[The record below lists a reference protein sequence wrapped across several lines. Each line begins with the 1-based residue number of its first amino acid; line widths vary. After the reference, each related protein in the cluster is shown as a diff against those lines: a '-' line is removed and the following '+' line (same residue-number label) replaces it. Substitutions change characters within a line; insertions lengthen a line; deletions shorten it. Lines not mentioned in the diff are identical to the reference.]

1 MTDRSERV
9 RAIRE
14 FILSNVADHPG
25 DIARLTTERFHISRA
40 TAANHIG
47 ALVREGFLNA
57 SGNTKA
63 RSYQLRVLASMDV
76 VLVITPGLEE
86 DVVWRNE
93 IAHLLADVPENALQ
107 ICQYGFG
114 EMLNNVVSHAEA
126 PSVHI
131 WLKKTA
137 TNISLVVEDDGIGI
151 FKKIQNT
158 FGYND
163 PRHALLELSKG
174 KLTSDPERHTGEG
187 IFFTS
192 RMFDE
197 FSILSGN
204 LFFHRK
210 NEADG
215 WLIEAEDR
223 DDSPGTYIVMNIHPQ
238 AKRTMREIFDRFA
251 TGEDMDFSRTHVPLN
266 LARYEREQLLSRS
279 QARRALARFERF
291 AEVLLDF
298 QNVEQI
304 GQAFADEIFRVFHRE
319 HPEIRITRV
328 NASLDVERMIKRVT
342 PKDATA

>member
-47 ALVREGFLNA
+47 ALVREGLLNA

-93 IAHLLADVPENALQ
+93 IAHLLADIPENALQ

-126 PSVHI
+126 TSVHI
-131 WLKKTA
+131 GLEKTA
-137 TNISLVVEDDGIGI
+137 TNISLIVGDDGIGI
-151 FKKIQNT
+151 FKKIQNA

-215 WLIEAEDR
+215 WLIETEDR
-223 DDSPGTYIVMNIHPQ
+223 DDSLGTYIRMHIHPQ
-238 AKRTMREIFDRFA
+238 AKRTMLEIFDRFA
-251 TGEDMDFSRTHVPLN
+251 SGEDMDFSSTHVPVN

-279 QARRALARFERF
+279 QARRVLARFERF

-319 HPEIRITRV
+319 HPEIRITWV
-328 NASLDVERMIKRVT
+328 NASLDVERMIRRVT

>member
-1 MTDRSERV
+1 
-9 RAIRE
+9 
-14 FILSNVADHPG
+14 
-25 DIARLTTERFHISRA
+25 
-40 TAANHIG
+40 
-47 ALVREGFLNA
+47 
-57 SGNTKA
+57 
-63 RSYQLRVLASMDV
+63 MDV

-107 ICQYGFG
+107 ICQYGFV

-126 PSVHI
+126 TCVNI
-131 WLKKTA
+131 GLEKTA
-137 TNISLVVEDDGIGI
+137 TNISLVVNDDGVGI
-151 FKKIQNT
+151 FKKIQNA

-215 WLIEAEDR
+215 WLIETEDR
-223 DDSPGTYIVMNIHPQ
+223 DDSLGTYNQDAYSPP
-238 AKRTMREIFDRFA
+238 
-251 TGEDMDFSRTHVPLN
+251 GEANH
-266 LARYEREQLLSRS
+266 A
-279 QARRALARFERF
+279 
-291 AEVLLDF
+291 
-298 QNVEQI
+298 
-304 GQAFADEIFRVFHRE
+304 G
-319 HPEIRITRV
+319 
-328 NASLDVERMIKRVT
+328 SL
-342 PKDATA
+342 

>member
-47 ALVREGFLNA
+47 ALVREGLLNA

-126 PSVHI
+126 TCVNI
-131 WLKKTA
+131 GLEKTA
-137 TNISLVVEDDGIGI
+137 TNISLVVNDDGVGI
-151 FKKIQNT
+151 FKKIQNA

-215 WLIEAEDR
+215 WLIETEYR
-223 DDSPGTYIVMNIHPQ
+223 DNSPGTYIVMDIHPQ

-319 HPEIRITRV
+319 HPEIRITWV
-328 NASLDVERMIKRVT
+328 NASLDVERMIRRVT
-342 PKDATA
+342 PKDTTA